1 MDNSIRHLPASPT
14 RFLDMNPDDDPAPV
28 APRPPE
34 PEDCCKGGCE
44 RCVFEIYEDALAK
57 YENAQRAWEA
67 RRKDA
72 ERSE

>member
-1 MDNSIRHLPASPT
+1 
-14 RFLDMNPDDDPAPV
+14 MNPHDDPAPV